1 MDFCSILT
9 GNFLHLL
16 DQNCQPIVVNFR
28 MTIIINE
35 KVYLKR
41 AMAFQGHLSEV
52 DAHIIATALP
62 LGTSES
68 SIPDKSRNE
77 HFVVWASQMLV
88 AARLLS
94 NISSN

>member
-1 MDFCSILT
+1 
-9 GNFLHLL
+9 
-16 DQNCQPIVVNFR
+16 
-28 MTIIINE
+28 
-35 KVYLKR
+35 
-41 AMAFQGHLSEV
+41 MAFQGHLSEV
-52 DAHIIATALP
+52 DAHIIATGLP

-77 HFVVWASQMLV
+77 HFVVLASQMLV